1 LASRAGTGRT
11 FLPPDP
17 RVDEPFRL
25 TPQAAL
31 RVAVLGGLVL
41 LVFGALFLRL
51 WALEILS
58 GHQYLRVA
66 RNNQLRTIRL
76 EAPRGP
82 ILDRNGRVLVENH
95 AGTAVALWPADLP
108 HKWYLRLRE
117 LRELSQVVDVPV
129 NEMLK

>member
-11 FLPPDP
+11 FLPSDP

-66 RNNQLRTIRL
+66 RSNQLRTVRL
-76 EAPRGP
+76 EAARGP
-82 ILDRNGRVLVENH
+82 IQ
-95 AGTAVALWPADLP
+95 A
-108 HKWYLRLRE
+108 
-117 LRELSQVVDVPV
+117 PV
-129 NEMLK
+129 RHTEF